1 MSGGKRPLEAPRIVP
16 HEVVDSREALFFA
29 IIERPM
35 PGQKLKECL
44 PVHVV
49 VFPVSAS
56 CRIRESA
63 FAIVTEL
70 GGTIATPSRARH
82 RGTELQERQVLA

>member
-1 MSGGKRPLEAPRIVP
+1 MSGGKRSLEALWVIP
-16 HEVVDSREALFFA
+16 HEVLDSREAVFFA

-35 PGQKLKECL
+35 PGEKFMECL

-56 CRIRESA
+56 CRIRETA
-63 FAIVTEL
+63 LAIVTEV
-70 GGTIATPSRARH
+70 GGTIAAPSRARH